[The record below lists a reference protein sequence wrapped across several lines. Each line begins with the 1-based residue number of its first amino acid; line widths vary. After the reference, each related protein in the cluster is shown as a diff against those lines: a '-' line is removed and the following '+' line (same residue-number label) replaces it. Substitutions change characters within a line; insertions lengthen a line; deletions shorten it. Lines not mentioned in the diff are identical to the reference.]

1 MLGETASSALPKNA
15 TSTTRLGGKIR
26 RLRRRTG
33 WTQARLANQLDISAS
48 YLNLIEHNR
57 RNVTV
62 PLLLRI
68 AELFQVEVGDLVEDD
83 EGQLV
88 ADLMDLFADDIF
100 DDHDLRSTDVR
111 DLIGAAPGVG
121 RAILSL
127 YDAFKKSREDLQ
139 SFAEDF
145 APADELPVAVQ
156 TDRFP
161 AEQVSDFLQAN
172 GNYLP
177 DLEAAAVRVN
187 RDLRQTGADPF
198 QAMSAFLANAYGI
211 RIVMLPPD
219 DGTAALRRFNPDTLT
234 LEVSELL
241 PPASRNFQLACQI
254 GLLAAKVEIDS
265 VLGRATLAGP
275 DAPRLARVAMAN
287 YFAAALLMPYE
298 AFLEHAIKFRY
309 DIDLLAHH
317 FDTSFEQVCHRLMTL
332 QRPGARGIPFH
343 MLRTDIAGNIS
354 KRFSLSGIHIPRHG
368 GACPRWNV
376 YTAFM
381 HPGTIN
387 VQVSRMTDGR
397 TYFCIARAYKKSIGG
412 YDSPPTYLS
421 IGLGCDIQHANG
433 MVYADGIDLS
443 KADQAVP
450 VGVSCRTCE
459 RMDCRQRAFPPV
471 SRPLNIDENVRAPSA
486 YVPAE

>member
-1 MLGETASSALPKNA
+1 MIGQTTAPAVKKNG
-15 TSTTRLGGKIR
+15 TSTAHLGGKIR
-26 RLRRRTG
+26 RLRRRSG
-33 WTQARLANQLDISAS
+33 ITQAQLAVQLEISAS

-68 AELFQVEVGDLVEDD
+68 AEHFQVEVGDLVEDD

-88 ADLMDLFADDIF
+88 ADLIDVFADEMF
-100 DDHDLRSTDVR
+100 DDHDLRATDVR

-121 RAILSL
+121 RAVLGL
-127 YDAFKKSREDLQ
+127 YDAFKKSREDLH
-139 SFAEDF
+139 SFAENV
-145 APADELPVAVQ
+145 APPDERPITML

-161 AEQVSDFLQAN
+161 AEQVSDFLQTN
-172 GNYLP
+172 SNHFP
-177 DLEAAAVRVN
+177 DLESAAVRVN
-187 RDLRQTGADPF
+187 RDLRQTGSDAF
-198 QAMSAFLANAYGI
+198 QAMSTFLANAYGI

-219 DGTAALRRFNPDTLT
+219 AGRDALRRFNPDTLT
-234 LEVSELL
+234 LELSELL

-254 GLLAAKVEIDS
+254 GLLAAKVEIDTA
-265 VLGRATLAGP
+265 LNEATVAGP
-275 DAPRLARVAMAN
+275 DAPKLVRVALAS

-298 AFLEHAIKFRY
+298 AFLTHATKFRY

-317 FDTSFEQVCHRLMTL
+317 FNTSFEQVCHRLMTL

-381 HPGTIN
+381 QPDTIN

-397 TYFCIARAYKKSIGG
+397 TYFCIARAVKKSIGG
-412 YDSPPTYLS
+412 YDSPPSYLS
-421 IGLGCDIQHANG
+421 IGLGCDVQYADG
-433 MVYADGIDLS
+433 MVYSDGIDLS
-443 KADQAVP
+443 KAEQAVP

-459 RMDCRQRAFPPV
+459 RMDCRQRAFPPI
-471 SRPLNIDENVRAPSA
+471 SRQLDINENVRATSA

>member
-1 MLGETASSALPKNA
+1 MSAQPSATAINKNG
-15 TSTTRLGGKIR
+15 TSTARLGGKIR
-26 RLRRRTG
+26 RLRRRAG
-33 WTQARLANQLDISAS
+33 WTQAQLAAQLDISAS

-68 AELFQVEVGDLVEDD
+68 AENFQVEVGDLVEDD

-88 ADLMDLFADDIF
+88 ADLIDVFADEMF

-121 RAILSL
+121 RAVLGL

-139 SFAEDF
+139 SFAENVT
-145 APADELPVAVQ
+145 PSDERPVAVQ

-172 GNYLP
+172 SNYFP
-177 DLEAAAVRVN
+177 DLEAAAIRVN
-187 RDLRQTGADPF
+187 RDLRQTGSDAF
-198 QAMSAFLANAYGI
+198 QAMSVFLANAYGI

-219 DGTAALRRFNPDTLT
+219 VGRDALRRFNPDTLT
-234 LEVSELL
+234 LELSELL
-241 PPASRNFQLACQI
+241 PPSSRNFQLACQI

-265 VLGRATLAGP
+265 VVSRATLAGP
-275 DAPRLARVAMAN
+275 DATKLVRLALAS
-287 YFAAALLMPYE
+287 YFAAALIMPYE
-298 AFLEHAIKFRY
+298 AFLEHAVKFRY

-317 FDTSFEQVCHRLMTL
+317 FDTSFEQVCHRLTTL

-397 TYFCIARAYKKSIGG
+397 TYFCIARAVKKSIGG

-421 IGLGCDIQHANG
+421 IGLGCDVQYANG
-433 MVYADGIDLS
+433 MVYADGVDFS
-443 KADQAVP
+443 KAQQAVP
-450 VGVSCRTCE
+450 VGVSCRTCD
-459 RMDCRQRAFPPV
+459 RMDCRQRAFPPI
-471 SRPLNIDENVRAPSA
+471 SRPLDINENVRATSA